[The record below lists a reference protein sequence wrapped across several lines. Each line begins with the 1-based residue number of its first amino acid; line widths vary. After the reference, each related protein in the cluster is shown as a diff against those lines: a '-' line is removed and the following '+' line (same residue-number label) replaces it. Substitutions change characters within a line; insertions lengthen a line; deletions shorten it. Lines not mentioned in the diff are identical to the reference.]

1 MNKYIFV
8 CQNDNVTLAD
18 ELKAQISRKFYKNIR
33 STNAKIL
40 VNGKELPTY
49 KTINKGDEI
58 TVFYDKVKEINW
70 PLYYHDFDILYEDNN
85 YIVVDKRSDLL
96 SIPTKGCPYSLYQ
109 EVMYYLK
116 NKNDDDNVSIL
127 NRLDKDTCG
136 LVVIAKNR
144 LAAYKLE
151 PTHLHMIRKYYA
163 LCEGIFDKK
172 EGRIETFIE
181 KDEETN
187 KRYVSNNGKIAITN
201 YKVIKEEN
209 NNSLVEFV
217 LETGRTHQIRVH
229 SAYLNHPIVGD
240 ILYGNSKTSDLHLCS
255 YYVEFLNPFTNRII
269 KCELDCR
276 W

>member
-1 MNKYIFV
+1 V
-8 CQNDNVTLAD
+8 CQNDNISLAD

-85 YIVVDKRSDLL
+85 YLVVDKRSDLL

-151 PTHLHMIRKYYA
+151 PTHLHMVRKYYA

-187 KRYVSNNGKIAITN
+187 KRFVSNKGKIAITN

-240 ILYGNSKTSDLHLCS
+240 ILYGNSKESDLHLCS

-269 KCELDCR
+269 ICELDCR